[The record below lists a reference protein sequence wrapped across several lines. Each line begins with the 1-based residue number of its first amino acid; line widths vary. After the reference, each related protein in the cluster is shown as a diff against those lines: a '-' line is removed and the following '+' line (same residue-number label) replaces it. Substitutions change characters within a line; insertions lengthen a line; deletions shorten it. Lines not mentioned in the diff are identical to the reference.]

1 MFIWRFR
8 LFALCLST
16 ALLAAVGQA
25 STITYS
31 DPNAWASATNG
42 TSEITFAGIAPSG
55 SFTNEGTSTGLT
67 IDGTQFT
74 GQLTATTYALNV
86 LDQLYAAP
94 FFNWGV
100 PATLES
106 PIYNL
111 PASPTFVPYIH
122 VVLPSN
128 TTAFAALLGTVSP
141 NDLSYQVTLSDGE
154 SFTVGTGARPNL
166 TFFGITADNP
176 VTYANFTV
184 LNPGTFSG
192 TYGVLTN
199 FQVGSSDQS
208 GGGGGG
214 QTPEACTLILI
225 GSGLVALRAFR
236 NHLPALT

>member
-1 MFIWRFR
+1 MFIGRFR
-8 LFALCLST
+8 LFALCLCT
-16 ALLAAVGQA
+16 ALLAAVGHA

-31 DPNAWASATNG
+31 DPNAWASATTG
-42 TSEITFAGIAPSG
+42 TSEITFDGIAPSG

-67 IDGTQFT
+67 IDGTQFI
-74 GQLTATTYALNV
+74 GQLSTTAYQLNV

-94 FFNWGV
+94 YFNWNV

-111 PASPTFVPYIH
+111 PANPTFVPYIH

-154 SFTVGTGARPNL
+154 SFTVGTVARPTL

-176 VTYANFTV
+176 ITYANFTV
-184 LNPGTFSG
+184 LNPGTLSG
-192 TYGVLTN
+192 TYGILTN
-199 FQVGSSDQS
+199 FQVGQSD
-208 GGGGGG
+208 GGGG

-236 NHLPALT
+236 NHLPAFC